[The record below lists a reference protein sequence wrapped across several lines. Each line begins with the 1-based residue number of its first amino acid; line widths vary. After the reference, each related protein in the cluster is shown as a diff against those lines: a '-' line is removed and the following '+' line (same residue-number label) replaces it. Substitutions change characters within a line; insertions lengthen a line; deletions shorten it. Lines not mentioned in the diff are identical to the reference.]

1 MAKIQLCVGAF
12 FMYVKKHSLVCSDQA
27 ASEKNSLSLTEFI
40 PYKLLQNILFC
51 LSHKE
56 SHFRKHRF
64 RLRSDG

>member
-1 MAKIQLCVGAF
+1 MAKIQLYVGAF
-12 FMYVKKHSLVCSDQA
+12 FVYVKKRSLVCRNQA
-27 ASEKNSLSLTEFI
+27 ASEKNSLSLTGFI

>member
-27 ASEKNSLSLTEFI
+27 ASEKIILLLMEFI

>member
-12 FMYVKKHSLVCSDQA
+12 CAYEKRSLVCRDQA
-27 ASEKNSLSLTEFI
+27 ASEKSILLLMGFI

>member
-12 FMYVKKHSLVCSDQA
+12 FMYVKKRSLVCHSQA
-27 ASEKNSLSLTEFI
+27 ASEKIILLLMEFI

-51 LSHKE
+51 LFHKE
-56 SHFRKHRF
+56 SHFRKPRF

>member
-12 FMYVKKHSLVCSDQA
+12 FMYVKKRSLVCRNQA
-27 ASEKNSLSLTEFI
+27 ASEKIILLLMEFI

-56 SHFRKHRF
+56 SHFRKSQF